1 MDCTNIIGEKIKSLR
16 TNQEISIQEL
26 AERAGLTV
34 EQVSR
39 IEENIDIPSLAPLIK
54 IARALGVRLGTFL
67 DDQTSEAGPVICR
80 KGEADDT
87 IGFSNNATHARQH
100 MHYHSLSKS
109 KVDRHMEPFI
119 IDIDANDEKDFFLS
133 AHEGE
138 EFIMV
143 LKGELEISY
152 GKNNYRLKEGDTIYY
167 DSIVPH
173 THSRRTGCTN
183 SGRSL
188 HSGISLTQIFN
199 DMLQLSERTLG
210 DWLEHWAEV
219 TPDKEY
225 IVYSDRNLRFTWKQ
239 FNERVDHMAKGLLAI
254 GVKKDTHVGIWARN
268 VPDWLTFLYA
278 CAKIGAVAVTVNT
291 NYKQAELEYLCENSD
306 MHTLCI
312 VDGEKDSNFV
322 EMTYTMLP
330 ELKLFERGHM
340 KSKRFP
346 HMRNV
351 VYIGQE
357 KYRGM
362 YNTAEILLLGSNI
375 DDEELIK
382 AKKLVSCHDTVNM
395 QYTSGT
401 TGFPKGV
408 MLTHYNIANN
418 GFLTGEHMK
427 FTADDKLCVC
437 VPLFHCFGVVLATM
451 NCLTHGCTQVMIER
465 FDPLLVLASIH
476 KERCTALYGVPT
488 MFIAELH
495 HPMFPMFDLSSLRT
509 GIMAGSLCPVEL
521 MKQVEEKMFMRVTS
535 VYGLTEASPGMTHS
549 RIDDDPEVRYTT
561 VGHDFEFTEV
571 KVIDPTTGEECPV
584 GVQGEMCNRGYNTM
598 KGYYKNPEATAEVI
612 DANGFLHSGDL
623 GVKDENGNYRITGR
637 IKDMIIRGGENIYP
651 REIEEFLYKMPGI
664 KDVQVAGVPSK
675 KYGEAV
681 GAFIILHEGYTM
693 NEFDVREFCQGKIA
707 RYKIPK
713 YIFFVKEFPMTG
725 SGKIQKFKLK
735 DLSLKLCAEQGIEI
749 I

>member
-1 MDCTNIIGEKIKSLR
+1 
-16 TNQEISIQEL
+16 
-26 AERAGLTV
+26 
-34 EQVSR
+34 
-39 IEENIDIPSLAPLIK
+39 
-54 IARALGVRLGTFL
+54 
-67 DDQTSEAGPVICR
+67 
-80 KGEADDT
+80 
-87 IGFSNNATHARQH
+87 
-100 MHYHSLSKS
+100 
-109 KVDRHMEPFI
+109 
-119 IDIDANDEKDFFLS
+119 
-133 AHEGE
+133 
-138 EFIMV
+138 
-143 LKGELEISY
+143 
-152 GKNNYRLKEGDTIYY
+152 
-167 DSIVPH
+167 
-173 THSRRTGCTN
+173 
-183 SGRSL
+183 
-188 HSGISLTQIFN
+188 
-199 DMLQLSERTLG
+199 MLQLSERTLG

-476 KERCTALYGVPT
+476 K
-488 MFIAELH
+488 
-495 HPMFPMFDLSSLRT
+495 
-509 GIMAGSLCPVEL
+509 
-521 MKQVEEKMFMRVTS
+521 
-535 VYGLTEASPGMTHS
+535 
-549 RIDDDPEVRYTT
+549 
-561 VGHDFEFTEV
+561 
-571 KVIDPTTGEECPV
+571 
-584 GVQGEMCNRGYNTM
+584 
-598 KGYYKNPEATAEVI
+598 
-612 DANGFLHSGDL
+612 
-623 GVKDENGNYRITGR
+623 
-637 IKDMIIRGGENIYP
+637 
-651 REIEEFLYKMPGI
+651 
-664 KDVQVAGVPSK
+664 
-675 KYGEAV
+675 
-681 GAFIILHEGYTM
+681 
-693 NEFDVREFCQGKIA
+693 
-707 RYKIPK
+707 
-713 YIFFVKEFPMTG
+713 
-725 SGKIQKFKLK
+725 
-735 DLSLKLCAEQGIEI
+735 
-749 I
+749 